1 MNKILRQYIE
11 KFVQVYLD
19 DMIIYSN
26 NLDKYKK
33 HIKVVLEKIRK
44 ANLKLKLSKCQ
55 QFQMKLKFVGY
66 LVGRNDI
73 RPDPQNVGKIKDAK
87 VFKNTTE
94 LRKFLEIA

>member
-1 MNKILRQYIE
+1 
-11 KFVQVYLD
+11 
-19 DMIIYSN
+19 
-26 NLDKYKK
+26 
-33 HIKVVLEKIRK
+33 
-44 ANLKLKLSKCQ
+44 
-55 QFQMKLKFVGY
+55 MKLKFVGY